1 MKKEN
6 LTYPNLI
13 RGGLIMEC
21 IFCLL
26 VDGPIHFWQGRG
38 GGLKVGAYKMDFKV
52 YISKVEELSC
62 VTPRKLYLIILLRAP
77 FFFHSLVCKTV
88 KFTVKS

>member
-6 LTYPNLI
+6 LTYPK
-13 RGGLIMEC
+13 GGFIMEC

-62 VTPRKLYLIILLRAP
+62 VTPRNLYLIILMRAP

>member
-1 MKKEN
+1 
-6 LTYPNLI
+6 
-13 RGGLIMEC
+13 MER
-21 IFCLL
+21 IFCLM

-52 YISKVEELSC
+52 YISKVEELLC
-62 VTPRKLYLIILLRAP
+62 VTPRNFISDHSYAGT
-77 FFFHSLVCKTV
+77 FFLHSLVCKTV

>member
-13 RGGLIMEC
+13 RGGGGGVIMEC
-21 IFCLL
+21 IFCLM

-52 YISKVEELSC
+52 YISKVEELLC
-62 VTPRKLYLIILLRAP
+62 VTPRNLYLIILMRAP
-77 FFFHSLVCKTV
+77 FFSTP
-88 KFTVKS
+88 